1 MATFTTAVATLV
13 AATAA
18 AGAWAQCSGGF
29 QTFAARC
36 VEDHA
41 HWDRESLPVSV
52 VVPVPSAKMTAVQGE
67 QEVTTLRVP
76 SSKMHGDDRAAEV
89 RGALRGAPVSAA
101 GAP

>member
-1 MATFTTAVATLV
+1 MRADRPLLAVLL
-13 AATAA
+13 ATAA

-36 VEDHA
+36 VEVHA
-41 HWDRESLPVSV
+41 HWDRESLPVS